1 MTIDKLATQGRRVY
15 STLAGRQYSEIAM
28 LRNETLRSMFASKE
42 NYKHKKQIIANIK
55 GVRYIDD
62 SKSITTNST
71 WFTFETI
78 GTSVIWILEIKDN
91 TVDFSSLAN
100 SVKEKV
106 HTLIIVGENNQR
118 TTKLFHGLTNLI
130 QVNNLSEAVKMAY
143 YFANEPDVV
152 LYSPAN
158 GREEDIENNAN
169 RFLQLVN
176 EL

>member
-1 MTIDKLATQGRRVY
+1 MTIDKLATQGRTVH

-28 LRNETLRSMFASKE
+28 LRNETLRNMFGSKE
-42 NYKHKKQIIANIK
+42 NYKHKKQVIANIK

-62 SKSITTNST
+62 SKSITPNST

-78 GTSVIWILEIKDN
+78 GNPIIWILEIQDN
-91 TVDFSSLAN
+91 MVDFSSLAS

-106 HTLIIVGENNQR
+106 HTLIMVGENNQKI
-118 TTKLFHGLTNLI
+118 TKLFNGLTNLI
-130 QVNNLSEAVKMAY
+130 QVKDLSNAVKMAY

-158 GREEDIENNAN
+158 GKQESVENNAE
-169 RFLQLVN
+169 RFVQLVN

>member
-1 MTIDKLATQGRRVY
+1 MTIDKLATQGKKIH

-28 LRNETLRSMFASKE
+28 LRNETLRNMFGSKE
-42 NYKHKKQIIANIK
+42 NNKHKKQVIANIK

-62 SKSITTNST
+62 SKSITPNST

-78 GTSVIWILEIKDN
+78 GSSVIWIMEIQDSS
-91 TVDFSSLAN
+91 VDFSSLAN

-106 HTLIIVGENNQR
+106 HTLIIFGENNQR
-118 TTKLFHGLTNLI
+118 ITKLFNGLTNLI

-158 GREEDIENNAN
+158 GKEDNIENNAN

>member
-1 MTIDKLATQGRRVY
+1 
-15 STLAGRQYSEIAM
+15 M
-28 LRNETLRSMFASKE
+28 LRNETLRNMFGSKE
-42 NYKHKKQIIANIK
+42 NYKHKKQVIANIK

-62 SKSITTNST
+62 SKSITPNST

-78 GTSVIWILEIKDN
+78 GNPIIWILEIQDN
-91 TVDFSSLAN
+91 MVDLSSLAS

-106 HTLIIVGENNQR
+106 HTLIMVGENNQKI
-118 TTKLFHGLTNLI
+118 TKLFNGLTNLI
-130 QVNNLSEAVKMAY
+130 QVKDLSNAVKMAY

-158 GREEDIENNAN
+158 GKQESVENNAE
-169 RFLQLVN
+169 RFVQLVN

>member
-1 MTIDKLATQGRRVY
+1 MTIDKLATQGRTVY
-15 STLAGRQYSEIAM
+15 STLAERQYSEVSR
-28 LRNETLRSMFASKE
+28 LRNETLRSMFGSKE
-42 NYKHKKQIIANIK
+42 NSKHKKQVIANIK
-55 GVRYIDD
+55 GVKYIDD
-62 SKSITTNST
+62 SKSINPNST
-71 WFTFETI
+71 WFSFETI
-78 GTSVIWILEIKDN
+78 CNPIIWILEIDDVN
-91 TVDFSSLAN
+91 ESFVSLTN

-106 HTLIIVGENNQR
+106 HTLIIVGEKDNSISKIFN
-118 TTKLFHGLTNLI
+118 GLTNLI

-158 GREEDIENNAN
+158 GKEENIEYNAN

>member
-1 MTIDKLATQGRRVY
+1 MTIDKLATQGRTVY

-28 LRNETLRSMFASKE
+28 LRNETLRNMFGSKE
-42 NYKHKKQIIANIK
+42 NYKHKKQVIATIK

-62 SKSITTNST
+62 SKSITPNST

-78 GTSVIWILEIKDN
+78 GGPIIWVLEIKDN
-91 TVDFSSLAN
+91 SIDLSSLAN
-100 SVKEKV
+100 AVKEKV
-106 HTLIIVGENNQR
+106 HTLIIVGENNQ
-118 TTKLFHGLTNLI
+118 TNTKLFNGLTNLI
-130 QVNNLSEAVKMAY
+130 QVKDLSNAVKMAY

-158 GREEDIENNAN
+158 GKEEDIENNAS

>member
-1 MTIDKLATQGRRVY
+1 MTIDKLATQGRTVH

-28 LRNETLRSMFASKE
+28 LRNETLRNMFGSKE
-42 NYKHKKQIIANIK
+42 NYKHKKQVIANIK

-62 SKSITTNST
+62 TKSITPNST

-78 GTSVIWILEIKDN
+78 GNPIIWILEIQDN
-91 TVDFSSLAN
+91 MVDLSSLAS

-106 HTLIIVGENNQR
+106 HTLIMVGENNQKI
-118 TTKLFHGLTNLI
+118 TKLFNGLTNLI
-130 QVNNLSEAVKMAY
+130 QVKDLSNAVKMAY

-158 GREEDIENNAN
+158 GKQESVENNAE
-169 RFLQLVN
+169 RFVQLVN

>member
-1 MTIDKLATQGRRVY
+1 MTIDKLATQGRTIY
-15 STLAGRQYSEIAM
+15 STLAGRQYSEISR
-28 LRNETLRSMFASKE
+28 LRNETLKSMFASKDE
-42 NYKHKKQIIANIK
+42 VKHKKQVVANIK
-55 GVRYIDD
+55 GVKYIDD
-62 SKSITTNST
+62 SKSITPNST

-78 GTSVIWILEIKDN
+78 GNPIIWILEIEDETAN
-91 TVDFSSLAN
+91 FLSLAN

-106 HTLIIVGENNQR
+106 HTLIVVGGRNNSLS
-118 TTKLFHGLTNLI
+118 KIFSGLTNLI
-130 QVNNLSEAVKMAY
+130 QVNNLSDAVKMAY

-158 GREEDIENNAN
+158 GCEENIEDKAN

>member
-1 MTIDKLATQGRRVY
+1 MTIDKLATQGRTIY
-15 STLAGRQYSEIAM
+15 STLAGRQYSEISR
-28 LRNETLRSMFASKE
+28 LRNETLKSMFASKDE
-42 NYKHKKQIIANIK
+42 VKHKKQVVANIK
-55 GVRYIDD
+55 GVKYIDD
-62 SKSITTNST
+62 SKSITPNST

-78 GTSVIWILEIKDN
+78 GNPIIWILEIEDEAAN
-91 TVDFSSLAN
+91 FLSLTN

-106 HTLIIVGENNQR
+106 HTLIVVGGRNNSLS
-118 TTKLFHGLTNLI
+118 KIFSGLTNLI
-130 QVNNLSEAVKMAY
+130 QVNNLSDAVKMAY

-158 GREEDIENNAN
+158 GCEENIEDKAN

>member
-1 MTIDKLATQGRRVY
+1 MTIDKLATQGRTIY
-15 STLAGRQYSEIAM
+15 STLAGRQYSEISR
-28 LRNETLRSMFASKE
+28 LRNETLKSMFASKDE
-42 NYKHKKQIIANIK
+42 VKHKKQVVANIK
-55 GVRYIDD
+55 GVKYMDD
-62 SKSITTNST
+62 SKSITPNST

-78 GTSVIWILEIKDN
+78 GNPIIWILEIEDETAN
-91 TVDFSSLAN
+91 FLSLAN

-106 HTLIIVGENNQR
+106 HTLIVVGGRNNSLS
-118 TTKLFHGLTNLI
+118 KIFSGLTNLI
-130 QVNNLSEAVKMAY
+130 QVNNLSDAVKMAY

-158 GREEDIENNAN
+158 GCEENIEDKAN

>member
-1 MTIDKLATQGRRVY
+1 MTIDKLATQGRTVH

-28 LRNETLRSMFASKE
+28 LRNETLRNMFGSKE
-42 NYKHKKQIIANIK
+42 NYKHKKQVIANIK
-55 GVRYIDD
+55 GVKYIDD
-62 SKSITTNST
+62 SKSITPNST

-78 GTSVIWILEIKDN
+78 GNPVIWILEIKDN
-91 TVDFSSLAN
+91 TVDFSSLAS

-106 HTLIIVGENNQR
+106 HTLIITGENNQR
-118 TTKLFHGLTNLI
+118 ITKLFQGLTNLI
-130 QVNNLSEAVKMAY
+130 QVNSLSEAVKMAY

-158 GREEDIENNAN
+158 GNEENIETNAN